1 MKHLLN
7 WLGPLI
13 LIGTLLVS
21 IPRYAAA
28 FIQAEPTIF
37 NLPTAPI
44 TGLGFGLLLELG
56 IYYVIDSW
64 FDARR
69 RGLKFHWV
77 LLVGVAAQLVLGPVI
92 VAPAIVGHLRA
103 APGEL
108 GKVLDG
114 DIGVWAW
121 ATVVAAAPAL
131 LLAAVAAA
139 SFMREPISNRKQPE
153 PDRKEPERAPEQA
166 IALPAWLTV
175 LPESKGHFVELVR
188 SGVVKLPEAATG
200 YDLIPV
206 AGSDRSGRS
215 WLKAAREA
223 RNGDSH

>member
-1 MKHLLN
+1 MKRLVAI
-7 WLGPLI
+7 LGPLV

-28 FIQAEPTIF
+28 FIQAEPTIWG
-37 NLPTAPI
+37 LPTAPI

-77 LLVGVAAQLVLGPVI
+77 LLIGVVAQLVLGPLI

-103 APGEL
+103 QPGEL

-114 DIGVWAW
+114 NGWTWAW
-121 ATVVAAAPAL
+121 AAVVAAAPAL

-139 SFMREPISNRKQPE
+139 STMREPAAPRSQARPA
-153 PDRKEPERAPEQA
+153 ERAAEPAERNLSSGKPARARYACRKCPQVFSSQPALNAHQKAHAGKNGKMPATSDVPRMGA
-166 IALPAWLTV
+166 IEE
-175 LPESKGHFVELVR
+175 ESHG
-188 SGVVKLPEAATG
+188 
-200 YDLIPV
+200 
-206 AGSDRSGRS
+206 DRGR
-215 WLKAAREA
+215 
-223 RNGDSH
+223 D